1 MTMVRRAR
9 LRLWLSDE
17 DARQVRLW
25 LAPVLA
31 QRRQQAAERRRRRR
45 RQLLTTLWLLVFA
58 IALLNR
64 HL

>member
-45 RQLLTTLWLLVFA
+45 QLLTTLWLLVFA

>member
-1 MTMVRRAR
+1 MVRRAR

-45 RQLLTTLWLLVFA
+45 QLLTTLWLLVFA